1 LKTRHANKKLEEAFD
16 QAVENFLKVILEELV
31 VSAATMTTGAS
42 VSSVMAPVIPALK
55 AVGTAIEA
63 LNDGLDFLS

>member
-1 LKTRHANKKLEEAFD
+1 MNSFFEIWELGQES
-16 QAVENFLKVILEELV
+16 VENFLQVILEELAV
-31 VSAATMTTGAS
+31 AAATMTTGAS